1 MGYIYKITNK
11 INQKIYIGQTAKT
24 IEERFQEHII
34 DAKKQN
40 IKNRPLYKAFNKY
53 GIENFSIELI
63 EECANEILSER
74 EIYWIKYFNSYHNGY
89 NATLGGDGKTLF
101 DYDAIKNALLANKS
115 VKEISELFNCCVDV
129 VYQVAKRNNIDL
141 SINSNKNFV
150 EKSKQVYQYS
160 KDNQFIQSFSSTV
173 EAAKWLFNNHKCAA
187 LTNGVRAHISENAN
201 GKRKSAYGYIWKYQ

>member
-34 DAKKQN
+34 DAKKQD

-141 SINSNKNFV
+141 SINSNKNFI